1 MKRMSLAFWV
11 LVVGVAVGIGQT
23 ALFGPLLPARVAS
36 HFGADGRADG
46 FMERAAFLQTH
57 LVMTVVIAAVF
68 AVLALGIAR
77 VPDAALNLPNKEYWL
92 EGERRERTLAYLR
105 DRFLAFGA
113 ATLALLACS
122 MQAVYEANL
131 RGAETLGAGVMA
143 AGVCYLLYT
152 VIWSVALVQRF
163 SRLPS

>member
-11 LVVGVAVGIGQT
+11 LVVGVAVGVGQT

-36 HFGADGRADG
+36 HFGADGRANG

-57 LVMTVVIAAVF
+57 LVITVVVAALF
-68 AVLALGIAR
+68 AAIALGTTR
-77 VPDAALNLPNKEYWL
+77 VPTAGLNLPHKEYWL
-92 EGERRERTLAYLR
+92 SEERRDQTLAYLR

-131 RGAETLGAGVMA
+131 HGAETLGAGA
-143 AGVCYLLYT
+143 RIALVCYLLYT
-152 VIWSVALVQRF
+152 VVWSVALVQRF